1 MFNIRVGNTFSGG
14 LIDFILFGPLQGNA
28 KTNWIRVIPIGIIWA
43 ILYYFLFRSLVSKF
57 KIAIPGMQVE
67 EGNKKENIVSDNNS
81 DLENKSIQIID
92 ALGNQ
97 ENIEYVTACATRLRV
112 TVKDK
117 EKIDQELLKNL
128 GATAVLEVENGIQAV
143 FGSKANIYSSK
154 INEILGRDD

>member
-1 MFNIRVGNTFSGG
+1 
-14 LIDFILFGPLQGNA
+14 
-28 KTNWIRVIPIGIIWA
+28 
-43 ILYYFLFRSLVSKF
+43 
-57 KIAIPGMQVE
+57 MQVE